1 MSPRKAV
8 IEHIDE
14 VLPADYESSILK
26 VRRNLES
33 ILGPHGYAVLR
44 VSTNAQDE
52 QSQRRDLLRS
62 VCKDVVFDP
71 VLHRVNLTLDY
82 GDFCTHCLVAP
93 TGFVLMGAP
102 SRPVSIGKIDT
113 EYMEVAA

>member
-1 MSPRKAV
+1 MDMDTETLLRQIGNTQPEDNR
-8 IEHIDE
+8 
-14 VLPADYESSILK
+14 L
-26 VRRNLES
+26 R
-33 ILGPHGYAVLR
+33 HGYAVLR

-62 VCKDVVFDP
+62 VCNDVVFDP